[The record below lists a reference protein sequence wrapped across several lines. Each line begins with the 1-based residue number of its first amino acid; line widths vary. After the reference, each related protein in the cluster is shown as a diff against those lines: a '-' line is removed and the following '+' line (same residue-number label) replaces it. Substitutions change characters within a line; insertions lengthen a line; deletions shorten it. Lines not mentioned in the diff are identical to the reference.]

1 MFHVEGLLDQVFGD
15 NFDAATIPTRRVA
28 NVPAGSPVFLTA
40 APAAR
45 RGDDSAWRRRGQR
58 RVSAAVKPD
67 ERGRNF
73 HFSGIIRCP
82 GAGWGIGH
90 TRWRHNADCEFAW
103 FVK

>member
-82 GAGWGIGH
+82 GAGWGIRPAMRENNWKLF
-90 TRWRHNADCEFAW
+90 T
-103 FVK
+103 